1 MNFVKFNGS
10 NTDLSLSGNNT
21 ITNFLK
27 SISKIDTTTLI
38 IVISVI
44 LLIIAAI
51 FYYYFYVLPK
61 MKTSYSSNKTEGFD
75 NNKEAELLFFFAD
88 WCPHC
93 KTAKPVWE
101 ELKSKY
107 ENQTI
112 NGYKVQFSEI
122 NCTTESEDVEK
133 MMNKYNIEGFPTFK
147 LLKDGQIVEYDAKPT
162 KETLNEFLN
171 TVL

>member
-10 NTDLSLSGNNT
+10 NTDLSLSGNNM

-112 NGYKVQFSEI
+112 NGYKVQFNEI